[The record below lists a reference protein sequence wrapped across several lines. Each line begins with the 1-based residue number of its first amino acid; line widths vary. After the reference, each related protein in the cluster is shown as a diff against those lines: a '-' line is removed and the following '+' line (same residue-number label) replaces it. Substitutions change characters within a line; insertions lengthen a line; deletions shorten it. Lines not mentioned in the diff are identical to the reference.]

1 MEEIDTENLKS
12 SLFDLNAKLIQSD
25 GQTSLETIMH
35 QNTVIE
41 IEYKKICNK
50 YVNYFNS
57 FLS

>member
-1 MEEIDTENLKS
+1 MEEKDTENLKS

-41 IEYKKICNK
+41 IEYENFAINM
-50 YVNYFNS
+50 
-57 FLS
+57 